1 MWRES
6 VCADEFTRVPHDSR
20 QSHATSA
27 TKELF
32 RERYAAMC
40 LEALD
45 VRPDARKRSI
55 KKFKDRLRFLKN
67 VASLKKC
74 EKENTKLCPLSRS
87 FLTYST
93 VIAPIIHSLVYRRD
107 DKLYVYLFPRTSA
120 NFCQNISYGNFF
132 EMAASLFRVD
142 IKSRSIIIVR
152 RIIQS
157 SRNNLYAANAE
168 EG

>member
-67 VASLKKC
+67 VASVKK
-74 EKENTKLCPLSRS
+74 KTTKLCPLSRS

-93 VIAPIIHSLVYRRD
+93 VIAPTIHSLVYRRD
-107 DKLYVYLFPRTSA
+107 DKLYVYLSSRTSA
-120 NFCQNISYGNFF
+120 NFCQNFSYGNFF
-132 EMAASLFRVD
+132 EMVAPLFRVD

-157 SRNNLYAANAE
+157 SRNNL
-168 EG
+168 

>member
-6 VCADEFTRVPHDSR
+6 VCADEFTHVPHDSR

-45 VRPDARKRSI
+45 AI

-67 VASLKKC
+67 VASVKKC
-74 EKENTKLCPLSRS
+74 EKENYETLSSLS
-87 FLTYST
+87 F
-93 VIAPIIHSLVYRRD
+93 
-107 DKLYVYLFPRTSA
+107 FPNVLHGNSA
-120 NFCQNISYGNFF
+120 NYSQFGVSK
-132 EMAASLFRVD
+132 R
-142 IKSRSIIIVR
+142 
-152 RIIQS
+152 
-157 SRNNLYAANAE
+157 
-168 EG
+168 

>member
-32 RERYAAMC
+32 RERYAAIC

-67 VASLKKC
+67 VASVKKC
-74 EKENTKLCPLSRS
+74 EKENYETLSSLS
-87 FLTYST
+87 FFLN
-93 VIAPIIHSLVYRRD
+93 VLHGN
-107 DKLYVYLFPRTSA
+107 SA
-120 NFCQNISYGNFF
+120 NYSQFGVSK
-132 EMAASLFRVD
+132 R
-142 IKSRSIIIVR
+142 
-152 RIIQS
+152 
-157 SRNNLYAANAE
+157 
-168 EG
+168 

>member
-40 LEALD
+40 LKALD
-45 VRPDARKRSI
+45 VRLDARKRSI

-67 VASLKKC
+67 VASVKKC
-74 EKENTKLCPLSRS
+74 EKENYETLSSLS
-87 FLTYST
+87 FFLNVLHGNSSNYSQFG
-93 VIAPIIHSLVYRRD
+93 VSKR
-107 DKLYVYLFPRTSA
+107 
-120 NFCQNISYGNFF
+120 
-132 EMAASLFRVD
+132 
-142 IKSRSIIIVR
+142 
-152 RIIQS
+152 
-157 SRNNLYAANAE
+157 
-168 EG
+168 